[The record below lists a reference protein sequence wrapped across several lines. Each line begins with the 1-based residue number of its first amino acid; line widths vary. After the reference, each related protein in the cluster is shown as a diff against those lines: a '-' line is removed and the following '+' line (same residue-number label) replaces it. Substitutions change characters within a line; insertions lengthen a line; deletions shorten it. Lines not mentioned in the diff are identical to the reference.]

1 MVRSDYEVLVREDG
15 DQAGFGTA
23 DGKAALDVFKTP
35 QGGRLSRFV
44 IRSGYE
50 RQGRGTAVLAKACDW
65 ADERGEVLYSPDAMP
80 EAIPRLLAVG
90 FVLDGDVYRRHPR
103 RPSAT

>member
-1 MVRSDYEVLVREDG
+1 MRED
-15 DQAGFGTA
+15 DEQAAFGTA
-23 DGKAALDVFKTP
+23 DGKTALDVFKTP

-44 IRSGYE
+44 TRTGYE

-65 ADERGEVLYSPDAMP
+65 ADARNLVLYSPDAMP
-80 EAIPRLLAVG
+80 AAIPRLLAAG

-103 RPSAT
+103 QPSAT